1 MKNFVSF
8 ILFFLMVS
16 EVLSQR
22 NYITPEPQKISFP
35 ESKQNGFRLSK
46 KTSLEVS
53 GVDNS
58 KNFIKNFISFVNQE
72 TGFELNSKIN
82 KKSNI
87 LLRITDQNLNLGEE
101 GYKISILPKENL
113 IVESNNERGLFY
125 GIESLKQ
132 IIHFTKRKRDEESFT
147 EFDVDVKVESIKD
160 VKSQQNFNAA
170 NLTTAGYKNVNETG
184 YFQGLEKVETKSLD
198 VYNIMPMII
207 EDYPRFKYRGMML
220 DVSRHF
226 MPKEFIKKFIDIMS
240 IHKMNKFHWHLT
252 DDHGWRIEIKQYPK
266 LTEIGS
272 MRDGTLIGHSRF
284 AGKNPKF
291 DNIPHGGFYTQEEIK
306 DIIKY
311 AEERFIEIIPE
322 IDMPGH
328 TASLIASYP
337 ELGTLKEKTEV
348 KKIWGVQDE
357 ILIPTENTFNFL
369 DNLFREIADIFP
381 SSYVHI
387 GGDEARKKQWIES
400 EEVQKLMETL
410 EIEDEDSL
418 QTYFIG
424 KVQKILNNYGK
435 KIIGWDEIIEGGLV
449 NDATVMSWRGEEGGI
464 FAAKA
469 GNNAIM
475 SPTSHLYF
483 DYYQARTGEPLAI
496 GGLIPLEKVYSY
508 EPIPEGLDI
517 NQATKILGAQG
528 NVWTEYIKTP
538 EMVEYMSVPRM
549 TALSEIVW
557 SKRKKRDFSE
567 FIKRLNFYKY
577 FLDKKKLLNT
587 SCTKNFF
594 MELISG
600 SYYVGY
606 KR

>member
-1 MKNFVSF
+1 MKKFVSF
-8 ILFFLMVS
+8 ILFFLLVS

-22 NYITPEPQKISFP
+22 NYITPEPQKITFP

-46 KTSLEVS
+46 KTSLELS

-58 KNFIKNFISFVNQE
+58 KNFIKNFVSFVNQE

-87 LLRITDQNLNLGEE
+87 LLKITDQNLDLGKE

-113 IVESNNERGLFY
+113 IVESNTERGLFY

-147 EFDVDVKVESIKD
+147 EFDVDVRVENIKD

-198 VYNIMPMII
+198 VYNIMPVVI

-381 SSYVHI
+381 SSYVHV

-400 EEVQKLMETL
+400 EEVQKLMEKL

-424 KVQKILNNYGK
+424 RVQKILNNYEK

-528 NVWTEYIKTP
+528 NIWTEYIKTP

-567 FIKRLNFYKY
+567 FRKRLNFYKY
-577 FLDKKKLLNT
+577 FLDKKKVNYRNKDL
-587 SCTKNFF
+587 
-594 MELISG
+594 
-600 SYYVGY
+600 
-606 KR
+606 

>member
-1 MKNFVSF
+1 MKKFVSF
-8 ILFFLMVS
+8 ILFFLIVS

-22 NYITPEPQKISFP
+22 NYITPEPQKITFP

-46 KTSLEVS
+46 KTSLELS

-58 KNFIKNFISFVNQE
+58 KNFIKNFVSFVNQE

-87 LLRITDQNLNLGEE
+87 LLKITDQNLDLGEE

-113 IVESNNERGLFY
+113 IVESSTERGLFY

-147 EFDVDVKVESIKD
+147 EFDVDVKVENIKD

-400 EEVQKLMETL
+400 EEVQKLMEKL

-424 KVQKILNNYGK
+424 RVQKILNNYEK

-567 FIKRLNFYKY
+567 FRKRLNFYKY
-577 FLDKKKLLNT
+577 FLDKKKVNYRSKDL
-587 SCTKNFF
+587 
-594 MELISG
+594 
-600 SYYVGY
+600 
-606 KR
+606 

>member
-1 MKNFVSF
+1 MKKFVSF
-8 ILFFLMVS
+8 ILFFLLVS

-22 NYITPEPQKISFP
+22 NYITPEPQKITFP

-46 KTSLEVS
+46 KTSLELS
-53 GVDNS
+53 GVGNS

-87 LLRITDQNLNLGEE
+87 LLKITDQNLDLGEE

-113 IVESNNERGLFY
+113 IVESNTERGLFY

-147 EFDVDVKVESIKD
+147 EFDVDVKVENIKD

-198 VYNIMPMII
+198 IYNIMPVII

-400 EEVQKLMETL
+400 EEVQKLMEKL

-424 KVQKILNNYGK
+424 RVQKILNNYEK

-567 FIKRLNFYKY
+567 FRKRLNFFKY
-577 FLDKKKLLNT
+577 FLDKKKVNYRN
-587 SCTKNFF
+587 KD
-594 MELISG
+594 I
-600 SYYVGY
+600 
-606 KR
+606 

>member
-1 MKNFVSF
+1 MKKFVSF
-8 ILFFLMVS
+8 ILFFLLVS

-22 NYITPEPQKISFP
+22 NYITPEPQKITFP

-46 KTSLEVS
+46 KTSLELS

-58 KNFIKNFISFVNQE
+58 KNFIKNFVSFVNQE

-87 LLRITDQNLNLGEE
+87 LLKITDQNLDLGEE

-113 IVESNNERGLFY
+113 IVESSTERGLFY

-147 EFDVDVKVESIKD
+147 EFDVDVKVENIKD

-357 ILIPTENTFNFL
+357 ILIPTENTFKFL

-400 EEVQKLMETL
+400 EEVQKLMEKL

-424 KVQKILNNYGK
+424 RVQKILNNYEK

-567 FIKRLNFYKY
+567 FRKRLNFYKY
-577 FLDKKKLLNT
+577 FLDKKKVNYRSKDL
-587 SCTKNFF
+587 
-594 MELISG
+594 
-600 SYYVGY
+600 
-606 KR
+606 

>member
-1 MKNFVSF
+1 MKKFVSF
-8 ILFFLMVS
+8 ILFFLLVS

-22 NYITPEPQKISFP
+22 NYITPEPQKITFP

-46 KTSLEVS
+46 KTSLELS

-58 KNFIKNFISFVNQE
+58 KNFIKNFVSFVNQE

-87 LLRITDQNLNLGEE
+87 LLKITDQNLDLGEE

-113 IVESNNERGLFY
+113 IVESNTERGLFY

-147 EFDVDVKVESIKD
+147 EFDVDVKVENIKD

-198 VYNIMPMII
+198 VYNIMPLVI

-400 EEVQKLMETL
+400 EEVQKLMEKL

-424 KVQKILNNYGK
+424 RVQKILNNYEK

-567 FIKRLNFYKY
+567 FRKRLNFYKY
-577 FLDKKKLLNT
+577 FLDKKKVNYRSKDL
-587 SCTKNFF
+587 
-594 MELISG
+594 
-600 SYYVGY
+600 
-606 KR
+606 

>member
-1 MKNFVSF
+1 MKKFVSF

-22 NYITPEPQKISFP
+22 NYITPEPQKITFP

-58 KNFIKNFISFVNQE
+58 KNFIKNFVSFVNQE

-87 LLRITDQNLNLGEE
+87 LLRITDQNLDLGEE

-113 IVESNNERGLFY
+113 IVESNTERGLFY

-147 EFDVDVKVESIKD
+147 EFDVDVKVENIKD

-381 SSYVHI
+381 SSYVHV

-400 EEVQKLMETL
+400 EEVQKLMEKL

-424 KVQKILNNYGK
+424 RVQKILNNYEK

-567 FIKRLNFYKY
+567 FRKRLNFYKY
-577 FLDKKKLLNT
+577 FLDKKKVNYRNKDL
-587 SCTKNFF
+587 
-594 MELISG
+594 
-600 SYYVGY
+600 
-606 KR
+606 

>member
-1 MKNFVSF
+1 MKKFVSF
-8 ILFFLMVS
+8 ILFFLIVS

-22 NYITPEPQKISFP
+22 NYITPEPQKITFP

-46 KTSLEVS
+46 KTSLELS

-58 KNFIKNFISFVNQE
+58 KNFIKNFVSFVNQE

-87 LLRITDQNLNLGEE
+87 LLKITDQNLDLGEE

-113 IVESNNERGLFY
+113 IVESNTERGLFY

-147 EFDVDVKVESIKD
+147 EFDVDVKVENIKD

-369 DNLFREIADIFP
+369 DNLFREITDIFP

-400 EEVQKLMETL
+400 EEVQKLMEKL

-424 KVQKILNNYGK
+424 RVQKILNNYEK

-567 FIKRLNFYKY
+567 FRKRLNFYKY
-577 FLDKKKLLNT
+577 FLDKKKVNYRSKDL
-587 SCTKNFF
+587 
-594 MELISG
+594 
-600 SYYVGY
+600 
-606 KR
+606 

>member
-1 MKNFVSF
+1 MKKFVSF
-8 ILFFLMVS
+8 ILFFLIVS

-22 NYITPEPQKISFP
+22 NYITPEPQKITFP

-46 KTSLEVS
+46 KTSLELS

-58 KNFIKNFISFVNQE
+58 KNFIKNFVSFVNQE

-87 LLRITDQNLNLGEE
+87 LLRITDQNLDLGEE

-113 IVESNNERGLFY
+113 IVESNTERGLFY

-147 EFDVDVKVESIKD
+147 EFDVDVKVENIKD

-400 EEVQKLMETL
+400 EEVQKLMEKL

-424 KVQKILNNYGK
+424 RVQKILNNYEK

-557 SKRKKRDFSE
+557 SKRKKER
-567 FIKRLNFYKY
+567 
-577 FLDKKKLLNT
+577 
-587 SCTKNFF
+587 FF
-594 MELISG
+594 R
-600 SYYVGY
+600 V
-606 KR
+606 

>member
-1 MKNFVSF
+1 MKKFVSF
-8 ILFFLMVS
+8 ILFFLIVS

-22 NYITPEPQKISFP
+22 NYITPEPQKVSFP

-58 KNFIKNFISFVNQE
+58 KNFIKTFVSFVNQE

-87 LLRITDQNLNLGEE
+87 LLRITDRNLDLGKE

-113 IVESNNERGLFY
+113 IVESNTERGLFY

-147 EFDVDVKVESIKD
+147 EFDVDVKVENIKD

-198 VYNIMPMII
+198 VYNIMPVVI

-272 MRDGTLIGHSRF
+272 MRNGTLIGHSRF

-400 EEVQKLMETL
+400 EEVQKLMEKL
-410 EIEDEDSL
+410 EIENEDSL

-424 KVQKILNNYGK
+424 RVQKILNNYGK

-567 FIKRLNFYKY
+567 FRKRLNFYKY
-577 FLDKKKLLNT
+577 FLDKKKVNYRSKDL
-587 SCTKNFF
+587 
-594 MELISG
+594 
-600 SYYVGY
+600 
-606 KR
+606 

>member
-1 MKNFVSF
+1 MKKFISF
-8 ILFFLMVS
+8 LLLFFS
-16 EVLSQR
+16 ISHGFSQK
-22 NYITPEPQKISFP
+22 NYIIPEPQNISFP
-35 ESKQNGFRLSK
+35 ESKQHGFRLSK
-46 KTSLEVS
+46 KTSLEIL
-53 GVDNS
+53 GIDNS
-58 KNFIKNFISFVNQE
+58 KGFVKNFISFVNQE

-87 LLRITDQNLNLGEE
+87 LLRVIEDDLNLGDE

-113 IVESNNERGLFY
+113 IVESNSERGLFY
-125 GIESLKQ
+125 GVETLKQ

-147 EFDVDVKVESIKD
+147 DFDVSIKIEQLKD
-160 VKSQQNFNAA
+160 LKSDQNFNAA

-184 YFQGLEKVETKSLD
+184 YYQGLEKVETKSLD
-198 VYNIMPMII
+198 VYNIKPMVI

-252 DDHGWRIEIKQYPK
+252 DDHGWRIQINQYPK

-272 MRDGTLIGHSRF
+272 MREGTIIGHARF

-311 AEERFIEIIPE
+311 AQERFIEVIPE

-369 DNLFREIADIFP
+369 DNLFKEVTTLFP
-381 SSYVHI
+381 SEYVHI

-400 EEVQKLMETL
+400 EEVQELMKNL

-424 KVQKILNNYGK
+424 RVQKILDSYGK

-449 NDATVMSWRGEEGGI
+449 SDATVMSWRGEEGGVI
-464 FAAKA
+464 AAKS

-475 SPTSHLYF
+475 TPTSHLYF
-483 DYYQARTGEPLAI
+483 DYYQAKTGEPLAI

-508 EPIPEGLDI
+508 EPIPDGLDI
-517 NQATKILGAQG
+517 NQATRILGAQG

-538 EMVEYMSVPRM
+538 EMAEYMSVPRM

-567 FIKRLNFYKY
+567 FNTRLNFYKY
-577 FLDKKKLLNT
+577 FLDLKKINYRKESFKSN
-587 SCTKNFF
+587 
-594 MELISG
+594 
-600 SYYVGY
+600 
-606 KR
+606 

>member
-1 MKNFVSF
+1 MKKFVSF
-8 ILFFLMVS
+8 ILFFLLVS

-22 NYITPEPQKISFP
+22 NYITPEPQKITFP

-58 KNFIKNFISFVNQE
+58 KNFIKNFVNFVNQE

-87 LLRITDQNLNLGEE
+87 LLRITDQNLDLGEE

-113 IVESNNERGLFY
+113 IVESNTERGLFY

-147 EFDVDVKVESIKD
+147 EFDVDVKVENIKD

-198 VYNIMPMII
+198 VYNIMPVVI

-400 EEVQKLMETL
+400 EEVQKLMEKL

-424 KVQKILNNYGK
+424 RVQKILNNYEK

-567 FIKRLNFYKY
+567 FRKRLNFYKY
-577 FLDKKKLLNT
+577 FLDKKKVNYRNKDL
-587 SCTKNFF
+587 
-594 MELISG
+594 
-600 SYYVGY
+600 
-606 KR
+606 

>member
-1 MKNFVSF
+1 MKKFVSF
-8 ILFFLMVS
+8 ILFFLLVS

-22 NYITPEPQKISFP
+22 NYITPEPQKITFP

-46 KTSLEVS
+46 KTSLEVT

-87 LLRITDQNLNLGEE
+87 VLRITDQNLDLGEE

-113 IVESNNERGLFY
+113 IVESNTERGLFY

-147 EFDVDVKVESIKD
+147 EFDVDVKVENIKD

-369 DNLFREIADIFP
+369 DNLFKEISNIFP

-400 EEVQKLMETL
+400 EEVQKLMEKL

-424 KVQKILNNYGK
+424 RVQKILKNYGK

-469 GNNAIM
+469 GNSAIM

-483 DYYQARTGEPLAI
+483 DYYQARTDEPLAI

-567 FIKRLNFYKY
+567 FRKRLNFYKY
-577 FLDKKKLLNT
+577 FLDKKKVNYRSKDL
-587 SCTKNFF
+587 
-594 MELISG
+594 
-600 SYYVGY
+600 
-606 KR
+606 

>member
-1 MKNFVSF
+1 MKKFVSF
-8 ILFFLMVS
+8 ILFFLMFS
-16 EVLSQR
+16 EVLSQK
-22 NYITPEPQKISFP
+22 NYITPEPQIISFP

-46 KTSLEVS
+46 KTSIEIS

-58 KNFIKNFISFVNQE
+58 RNFIKNFISFVNEE

-87 LLRITDQNLNLGEE
+87 VLRITDQNLDLGEE

-113 IVESNNERGLFY
+113 IVESNTEKGLFY

-132 IIHFTKRKRDEESFT
+132 IIHFTKRRRDENSFT
-147 EFDVDVKVESIKD
+147 EFDVDVKVENIKD
-160 VKSQQNFNAA
+160 VKSQQNFNAT

-198 VYNIMPMII
+198 VYNIKPMII

-291 DNIPHGGFYTQEEIK
+291 DNVPHGGFYTQEDIK

-369 DNLFREIADIFP
+369 DNLFREVSDIFP

-400 EEVQKLMETL
+400 EEVKNLMKKL

-424 KVQKILNNYGK
+424 RVQKILNNYGK

-449 NDATVMSWRGEEGGI
+449 NDATVMSWRGEEGGV

-483 DYYQARTGEPLAI
+483 DYYQAKTGEPLAI

-508 EPIPEGLDI
+508 EPIPDGLDI

-557 SKRKKRDFSE
+557 SKRKKRNFSE
-567 FIKRLNFYKY
+567 FKKRLNFYKY
-577 FLDKKKLLNT
+577 FLDKKKINYRD
-587 SCTKNFF
+587 KDF
-594 MELISG
+594 
-600 SYYVGY
+600 
-606 KR
+606 

>member
-1 MKNFVSF
+1 MKKFVSF
-8 ILFFLMVS
+8 ILFFLLVN

-22 NYITPEPQKISFP
+22 NYITPEPQKITFP

-46 KTSLEVS
+46 KTSLELS

-58 KNFIKNFISFVNQE
+58 KNFIKNFVSFVNQE

-87 LLRITDQNLNLGEE
+87 LVRITDQNLDLGEE

-113 IVESNNERGLFY
+113 IVESNTERGLFY

-147 EFDVDVKVESIKD
+147 EFDVDVKVENIKD

-198 VYNIMPMII
+198 VYNIMPVII

-400 EEVQKLMETL
+400 EEVQKLMEKL

-424 KVQKILNNYGK
+424 RVQKILNNYEK

-567 FIKRLNFYKY
+567 FRKRLNFYKY
-577 FLDKKKLLNT
+577 FLDKKKVNYRSKDL
-587 SCTKNFF
+587 
-594 MELISG
+594 
-600 SYYVGY
+600 
-606 KR
+606 

>member
-58 KNFIKNFISFVNQE
+58 KNFIKNFISFINQE

-113 IVESNNERGLFY
+113 IVESNTERGLFY

-400 EEVQKLMETL
+400 EEVQKLMEKL

-577 FLDKKKLLNT
+577 FLDKKKVNYRSKDL
-587 SCTKNFF
+587 
-594 MELISG
+594 
-600 SYYVGY
+600 
-606 KR
+606 

>member
-1 MKNFVSF
+1 MKKFVSF
-8 ILFFLMVS
+8 ILFFLIVS
-16 EVLSQR
+16 EVISQR
-22 NYITPEPQKISFP
+22 NYITPEPQKITFP

-46 KTSLEVS
+46 KTSLELS

-58 KNFIKNFISFVNQE
+58 KNFIKNFVSFVNQE

-87 LLRITDQNLNLGEE
+87 LVRITDQNLDLGEE

-113 IVESNNERGLFY
+113 IVESNTERGLFY

-147 EFDVDVKVESIKD
+147 EFDVDVKVENIKD

-198 VYNIMPMII
+198 VYNIMPVII

-400 EEVQKLMETL
+400 EEVQKLMEKL

-424 KVQKILNNYGK
+424 RVQKILNNYEK

-567 FIKRLNFYKY
+567 FRKRLNFYKY
-577 FLDKKKLLNT
+577 FLDKKKVNYRSKDL
-587 SCTKNFF
+587 
-594 MELISG
+594 
-600 SYYVGY
+600 
-606 KR
+606 

>member
-1 MKNFVSF
+1 MKKFVSF
-8 ILFFLMVS
+8 ILFFLLVS

-22 NYITPEPQKISFP
+22 NYITPEPQKITFP

-87 LLRITDQNLNLGEE
+87 LLRITDQNLDLGEE

-113 IVESNNERGLFY
+113 IVESNTERGLFY

-147 EFDVDVKVESIKD
+147 EFDVDVKVENIKD

-198 VYNIMPMII
+198 VYNIMPVVI

-252 DDHGWRIEIKQYPK
+252 DDHGWRIEIKKYPK

-400 EEVQKLMETL
+400 EEVQKLMEKL

-424 KVQKILNNYGK
+424 RVQKILNNYGK

-567 FIKRLNFYKY
+567 FRKRLNFYKY
-577 FLDKKKLLNT
+577 FLDKKKVNYRNKDL
-587 SCTKNFF
+587 
-594 MELISG
+594 
-600 SYYVGY
+600 
-606 KR
+606 

>member
-1 MKNFVSF
+1 MKKFVSF
-8 ILFFLMVS
+8 ILFFLLVS

-22 NYITPEPQKISFP
+22 NYITPEPQKITFP

-46 KTSLEVS
+46 KTSLELS

-58 KNFIKNFISFVNQE
+58 KNFIKNFVSFVNQE

-87 LLRITDQNLNLGEE
+87 LLKITDQNLDLGEE

-113 IVESNNERGLFY
+113 IVESSTERGLFY

-147 EFDVDVKVESIKD
+147 EFDVDVKVENIKD

-198 VYNIMPMII
+198 VYNIMPMVI

-369 DNLFREIADIFP
+369 DNLFREITDIFP

-400 EEVQKLMETL
+400 EEVQKLMEKL

-424 KVQKILNNYGK
+424 RVQKILNNYEK

-567 FIKRLNFYKY
+567 FRKRLNFYKY
-577 FLDKKKLLNT
+577 FLDKKKVNYR
-587 SCTKNFF
+587 SKDF
-594 MELISG
+594 
-600 SYYVGY
+600 
-606 KR
+606 

>member
-1 MKNFVSF
+1 MKKIV
-8 ILFFLMVS
+8 FFLLIFFTS
-16 EVLSQR
+16 EKLFSQK
-22 NYITPEPQKISFP
+22 NYIIPEPQNITFP
-35 ESKQNGFRLSK
+35 ESKQHGFRLSK
-46 KTSLEVS
+46 KTSLEIY
-53 GVDNS
+53 GINNS
-58 KNFIKNFISFVNQE
+58 KNFIQNFISFVNSE
-72 TGFELNSKIN
+72 TGFDLNSKIN

-87 LLRITDQNLNLGEE
+87 LFRITKETLGLGDE

-113 IVESNNERGLFY
+113 IVESNSERGLFY
-125 GIESLKQ
+125 GVETLKQ
-132 IIHFTKRKRDEESFT
+132 IIHFTKRKRDEDSFT
-147 EFDVDVKVESIKD
+147 DFDINLKVEKIKD
-160 VKSQQNFNAA
+160 IKSEQNFNAA

-184 YFQGLEKVETKSLD
+184 YYQGLEKVETKSLD
-198 VYNIMPMII
+198 VYNIMPMVI

-226 MPKEFIKKFIDIMS
+226 MPKEFVKKFIDIMS

-272 MRDGTLIGHSRF
+272 MRDGTIIGHARF

-291 DNIPHGGFYTQEEIK
+291 DNVPHGGFYTKEEIK

-337 ELGTLKEKTEV
+337 ELGTSKEKTEV

-357 ILIPTENTFNFL
+357 ILIPTENTFIFL
-369 DNLFREIADIFP
+369 DNLFREISELFP

-400 EEVQKLMETL
+400 EEVQKLMDDL

-424 KVQKILNNYGK
+424 RVQSILSNYGK

-449 NDATVMSWRGEEGGI
+449 ENATVMSWRGEEGGI
-464 FAAKA
+464 IAAKS

-475 SPTSHLYF
+475 TPTSHLYF
-483 DYYQARTGEPLAI
+483 DYYQAKAGEPLAI

-508 EPIPEGLDI
+508 EPIPKGLDI

-557 SKRKKRDFSE
+557 SKRRQRDFSE
-567 FIKRLNFYKY
+567 FEKRLNFYKY
-577 FLDKKKLLNT
+577 FLDLKKINYRD
-587 SCTKNFF
+587 KN
-594 MELISG
+594 
-600 SYYVGY
+600 Y
-606 KR
+606 

>member
-1 MKNFVSF
+1 MKKFVSF
-8 ILFFLMVS
+8 ILFFLLVS

-22 NYITPEPQKISFP
+22 NYITPEPQKITFP

-46 KTSLEVS
+46 KTSLELS

-58 KNFIKNFISFVNQE
+58 KNFIKNFVSFVNQE

-87 LLRITDQNLNLGEE
+87 LLKITDQNLDLGEE

-113 IVESNNERGLFY
+113 IVESNTERGLFY

-147 EFDVDVKVESIKD
+147 EFDVDVKVENIKD

-198 VYNIMPMII
+198 VYNIMPVVI

-400 EEVQKLMETL
+400 EEVQKLMEKL

-424 KVQKILNNYGK
+424 RVQKILNNYEK

-567 FIKRLNFYKY
+567 FRKRLNFYKY
-577 FLDKKKLLNT
+577 FLDKKKVNYRSKDL
-587 SCTKNFF
+587 
-594 MELISG
+594 
-600 SYYVGY
+600 
-606 KR
+606 

>member
-1 MKNFVSF
+1 MKKFVFF
-8 ILFFLMVS
+8 ILFFLLVS

-58 KNFIKNFISFVNQE
+58 KNFIKNFVNFVNQE

-87 LLRITDQNLNLGEE
+87 VLRITDQNLDLGEE

-113 IVESNNERGLFY
+113 IVESNTERGLFY

-147 EFDVDVKVESIKD
+147 EFDVDVKVENIKD

-291 DNIPHGGFYTQEEIK
+291 DNTPHGGFYTQEEIK

-381 SSYVHI
+381 SSFVHI

-400 EEVQKLMETL
+400 EEVQKLMEKL

-424 KVQKILNNYGK
+424 RVQKILNNYEK

-483 DYYQARTGEPLAI
+483 DYYQDRIGEPLAI

-508 EPIPEGLDI
+508 EPIPEGLNI

-567 FIKRLNFYKY
+567 FRKRLNFYKY
-577 FLDKKKLLNT
+577 FLDKKKVNYRSKDL
-587 SCTKNFF
+587 
-594 MELISG
+594 
-600 SYYVGY
+600 
-606 KR
+606 

>member
-1 MKNFVSF
+1 MKKFVSF
-8 ILFFLMVS
+8 ILFFLLVS

-22 NYITPEPQKISFP
+22 NYITPEPQKITFP

-58 KNFIKNFISFVNQE
+58 KNFIKNFVNFVNQE

-87 LLRITDQNLNLGEE
+87 LLRITDQNLDLGEE

-113 IVESNNERGLFY
+113 IVESNTERGLFY

-147 EFDVDVKVESIKD
+147 EFDVDVKVENIKD

-198 VYNIMPMII
+198 VYNIMPVVI

-381 SSYVHI
+381 SSYIHV

-400 EEVQKLMETL
+400 EEVQKLMEKL

-424 KVQKILNNYGK
+424 RVQKILNNYEK

-567 FIKRLNFYKY
+567 FKKRLNFYKY
-577 FLDKKKLLNT
+577 FLDKKKVNYRSKDL
-587 SCTKNFF
+587 
-594 MELISG
+594 
-600 SYYVGY
+600 
-606 KR
+606 

>member
-1 MKNFVSF
+1 MKKFVSF
-8 ILFFLMVS
+8 ILFFLLVS

-22 NYITPEPQKISFP
+22 NYITPEPQKITFP

-46 KTSLEVS
+46 KTSLELS

-58 KNFIKNFISFVNQE
+58 KNFIKNFVSFVNQE

-87 LLRITDQNLNLGEE
+87 LLKITDQNLDLGEE

-113 IVESNNERGLFY
+113 IVESNTERGLFY

-147 EFDVDVKVESIKD
+147 EFDVDVKVENIKD

-400 EEVQKLMETL
+400 EEVQKLMEKL

-424 KVQKILNNYGK
+424 RVQKILNNYEK

-538 EMVEYMSVPRM
+538 GMVEYMSVPRM

-567 FIKRLNFYKY
+567 FRKRLNFYKY
-577 FLDKKKLLNT
+577 FLDKKKVNYRSKDL
-587 SCTKNFF
+587 
-594 MELISG
+594 
-600 SYYVGY
+600 
-606 KR
+606 

>member
-1 MKNFVSF
+1 MKKFVSF
-8 ILFFLMVS
+8 ILFFLLVS

-22 NYITPEPQKISFP
+22 NYITPEPQKITFP

-46 KTSLEVS
+46 KTSLELS

-58 KNFIKNFISFVNQE
+58 KNFIKNFVNFVNQE

-87 LLRITDQNLNLGEE
+87 LLRITDQNLDLGEE

-113 IVESNNERGLFY
+113 IVESNTERGLFY

-147 EFDVDVKVESIKD
+147 EFDVDVKVENIKD

-400 EEVQKLMETL
+400 DEVQKLMEKL

-424 KVQKILNNYGK
+424 RVQKILNNYEK

-567 FIKRLNFYKY
+567 FRKRLNFYKY
-577 FLDKKKLLNT
+577 FLDKKKVNYRNKDL
-587 SCTKNFF
+587 
-594 MELISG
+594 
-600 SYYVGY
+600 
-606 KR
+606 

>member
-1 MKNFVSF
+1 MKKFVSF
-8 ILFFLMVS
+8 ILFFLIVS

-22 NYITPEPQKISFP
+22 NYITPEPQKIIFP

-58 KNFIKNFISFVNQE
+58 KNFIKNFVSFVNQE
-72 TGFELNSKIN
+72 TGFDLNSKIN

-87 LLRITDQNLNLGEE
+87 LLRITDQNLDMGEE

-113 IVESNNERGLFY
+113 IVESNTETGLFY

-147 EFDVDVKVESIKD
+147 EFDVDVKVENIKD

-198 VYNIMPMII
+198 VYNIKPMII

-306 DIIKY
+306 DIVKY

-381 SSYVHI
+381 SSYVHV

-400 EEVQKLMETL
+400 EEVQKLMEKL

-424 KVQKILNNYGK
+424 RVQKILNNYEK

-567 FIKRLNFYKY
+567 FRKRLNFYKY
-577 FLDKKKLLNT
+577 FLDKKKVNYRSKDL
-587 SCTKNFF
+587 
-594 MELISG
+594 
-600 SYYVGY
+600 
-606 KR
+606 

>member
-1 MKNFVSF
+1 MKKFVSF
-8 ILFFLMVS
+8 ILFFLIVS

-58 KNFIKNFISFVNQE
+58 KNFIKNFVSFVNQE

-87 LLRITDQNLNLGEE
+87 LLKITDQNLDLGKE

-113 IVESNNERGLFY
+113 IVESNTERGLFY

-147 EFDVDVKVESIKD
+147 EFDVDVKVENIKD

-198 VYNIMPMII
+198 VYNIMPMVI

-400 EEVQKLMETL
+400 EEVQKLMEKL

-424 KVQKILNNYGK
+424 RVQKILNNYEK

-567 FIKRLNFYKY
+567 FRKRLNFYKY
-577 FLDKKKLLNT
+577 FLDKKKVNYRSKDL
-587 SCTKNFF
+587 
-594 MELISG
+594 
-600 SYYVGY
+600 
-606 KR
+606 

>member
-1 MKNFVSF
+1 MKKFVSF
-8 ILFFLMVS
+8 ILFFLIVS

-22 NYITPEPQKISFP
+22 NYITPEPQKITFP

-53 GVDNS
+53 GINNS

-87 LLRITDQNLNLGEE
+87 LLRITDQNLDLGEE

-113 IVESNNERGLFY
+113 IVESNTERGLFY

-147 EFDVDVKVESIKD
+147 EFDVDVKVENIKD

-198 VYNIMPMII
+198 VYNIKPMII

-322 IDMPGH
+322 IDIPGH

-337 ELGTLKEKTEV
+337 ELGTLKEKIEV
-348 KKIWGVQDE
+348 KKVWGIQDE

-369 DNLFREIADIFP
+369 DNLFREISDIFP

-400 EEVQKLMETL
+400 EEVQKLMEKL

-424 KVQKILNNYGK
+424 RVQKILNNYGK
-435 KIIGWDEIIEGGLV
+435 NIIGWDEIIEGGLV

-567 FIKRLNFYKY
+567 FRKRLNFYKY
-577 FLDKKKLLNT
+577 FLDKKKVNYRSKDL
-587 SCTKNFF
+587 
-594 MELISG
+594 
-600 SYYVGY
+600 
-606 KR
+606 

>member
-1 MKNFVSF
+1 MKKFISF
-8 ILFFLMVS
+8 LLLFFS
-16 EVLSQR
+16 ISHGFSQK
-22 NYITPEPQKISFP
+22 NYIIPEPQNISFP
-35 ESKQNGFRLSK
+35 ESKQHGFRLSK
-46 KTSLEVS
+46 KTSLEIL
-53 GVDNS
+53 GIDNS
-58 KNFIKNFISFVNQE
+58 KGFVKNFISFVNQE

-87 LLRITDQNLNLGEE
+87 LLRVTEDDLNLGDE

-113 IVESNNERGLFY
+113 IVESNSERGLFY
-125 GIESLKQ
+125 GVETLKQ

-147 EFDVDVKVESIKD
+147 DFDVSIKIEQLKD
-160 VKSQQNFNAA
+160 LKSDQNFNAA

-184 YFQGLEKVETKSLD
+184 YYQGLEKVETKSLD
-198 VYNIMPMII
+198 VYNIKPMVI

-252 DDHGWRIEIKQYPK
+252 DDHGWRIQINQYPK

-272 MRDGTLIGHSRF
+272 MREGTIIGHARF

-311 AEERFIEIIPE
+311 AQERFIEVIPE

-369 DNLFREIADIFP
+369 DNLFKEVTTLFP
-381 SSYVHI
+381 SEYVHI

-400 EEVQKLMETL
+400 EEVQELMKNL

-424 KVQKILNNYGK
+424 RVQKILDSYGK

-449 NDATVMSWRGEEGGI
+449 SDATVMSWRGEEGGVI
-464 FAAKA
+464 AAKS

-475 SPTSHLYF
+475 TPTSHLYF
-483 DYYQARTGEPLAI
+483 DYYQAKTGEPLAI

-508 EPIPEGLDI
+508 EPIPDGLDI
-517 NQATKILGAQG
+517 NQATRILGAQG

-538 EMVEYMSVPRM
+538 EMAEYMSVPRM

-567 FIKRLNFYKY
+567 FNTRLNFYKY
-577 FLDKKKLLNT
+577 FLDLKKINYRKESFKSN
-587 SCTKNFF
+587 
-594 MELISG
+594 
-600 SYYVGY
+600 
-606 KR
+606 

>member
-1 MKNFVSF
+1 MKKFVSF
-8 ILFFLMVS
+8 ILFFLLVS

-22 NYITPEPQKISFP
+22 NYITPEPQKITFP

-46 KTSLEVS
+46 KTSLELS

-58 KNFIKNFISFVNQE
+58 KNFIKNFVSFVNQE

-87 LLRITDQNLNLGEE
+87 LVRITDQNLDLGEE

-113 IVESNNERGLFY
+113 IVESNTERGLFY

-147 EFDVDVKVESIKD
+147 EFDVDVKVENIKD

-198 VYNIMPMII
+198 VYNIMPVVI

-400 EEVQKLMETL
+400 EEVQKLMEKL

-424 KVQKILNNYGK
+424 RVQKILNNYEK

-567 FIKRLNFYKY
+567 FRKRLNFYKY
-577 FLDKKKLLNT
+577 FLDKKKVNYRSKDL
-587 SCTKNFF
+587 
-594 MELISG
+594 
-600 SYYVGY
+600 
-606 KR
+606 

>member
-1 MKNFVSF
+1 MKKFVSF
-8 ILFFLMVS
+8 ILFFLIVS
-16 EVLSQR
+16 EAISQR
-22 NYITPEPQKISFP
+22 NYITPEPQKITFP

-46 KTSLEVS
+46 KTSLELS

-58 KNFIKNFISFVNQE
+58 KNFIKNFVSFVNQE

-87 LLRITDQNLNLGEE
+87 LLKITDQNLDLGEE

-113 IVESNNERGLFY
+113 IVESNTERGLFY

-147 EFDVDVKVESIKD
+147 EFDVDVKVENIKD

-198 VYNIMPMII
+198 VYNIKPMII

-400 EEVQKLMETL
+400 EEVQKLMEKL

-424 KVQKILNNYGK
+424 RVQKILNNYEK

-567 FIKRLNFYKY
+567 FRKRLNFYKY
-577 FLDKKKLLNT
+577 FLDKKKVNYRSKDL
-587 SCTKNFF
+587 
-594 MELISG
+594 
-600 SYYVGY
+600 
-606 KR
+606 

>member
-1 MKNFVSF
+1 MKKFVSF
-8 ILFFLMVS
+8 ILFFLLVS

-22 NYITPEPQKISFP
+22 NYITPEPQKITFP

-58 KNFIKNFISFVNQE
+58 KNFIKNFVSFVNQE

-87 LLRITDQNLNLGEE
+87 LLKITDQNLDLGEE

-113 IVESNNERGLFY
+113 IVESNTERGLFY

-147 EFDVDVKVESIKD
+147 EFDVDVKVENIKD

-198 VYNIMPMII
+198 VYNIEPMII

-226 MPKEFIKKFIDIMS
+226 MPKDFIKKFIDIMS

-357 ILIPTENTFNFL
+357 ILIPTENTFKFL

-400 EEVQKLMETL
+400 EEVQKLMEKL

-424 KVQKILNNYGK
+424 RVQKILNNYEK

-567 FIKRLNFYKY
+567 FRKRLNFYKY
-577 FLDKKKLLNT
+577 FLDKKKVNYRSKDL
-587 SCTKNFF
+587 
-594 MELISG
+594 
-600 SYYVGY
+600 
-606 KR
+606 

>member
-1 MKNFVSF
+1 MKKFVF
-8 ILFFLMVS
+8 FFLFYLIVN

-53 GVDNS
+53 GINNS

-87 LLRITDQNLNLGEE
+87 LLRITGQNLDLGEE

-113 IVESNNERGLFY
+113 IVESNTERGLFY

-147 EFDVDVKVESIKD
+147 EFDVDVKVENIKD

-198 VYNIMPMII
+198 VYNLIPMII

-291 DNIPHGGFYTQEEIK
+291 DNVPHGGFYTQEEIK
-306 DIIKY
+306 EIIKY

-369 DNLFREIADIFP
+369 DNLFREISDIFP

-387 GGDEARKKQWIES
+387 GGDEARKKQWVES
-400 EEVQKLMETL
+400 EEVQKLMEKL

-424 KVQKILNNYGK
+424 RVQKILNNYGK

-449 NDATVMSWRGEEGGI
+449 NDATVMSWRGEEGGV

-557 SKRKKRDFSE
+557 SKRKKRDYSE
-567 FIKRLNFYKY
+567 FRKRLNFYKY
-577 FLDKKKLLNT
+577 FLDKKKINYRSKDL
-587 SCTKNFF
+587 
-594 MELISG
+594 
-600 SYYVGY
+600 
-606 KR
+606 